1 MSPCPRVGGGWRGVT
16 RPPSLNPVPGQGGL
30 TPELTKPPRLAPGKR
45 VALIAPAGPVSEERI
60 AGALERCAALKL
72 EPVLGA
78 SARERSG
85 YFAGPDALR
94 AADLQAAI
102 DDEAIDAIWA
112 LRGGYGG
119 MRLLP
124 LVDLAPLLARPRP
137 LVGYSD
143 NTALHLA
150 LGRAGLVAFHGPHPG
165 EDVSPMTDECFRR
178 VLFRAEA
185 AGLLPFPP
193 GVERAATLARGV
205 AEGPLVGGNLSMVAA
220 TCGTPA
226 AMTAAGRIVFLEDVG
241 EAGYRIDRML
251 AQLRL
256 AGALD
261 GAVGLAFGQ
270 FTEVPPY
277 THDRPVDEVLRELAE
292 TLGIPAVV
300 GLPIGHG
307 RDNWTLPLGVRARL
321 DADAGT
327 LELLESAVT

>member
-1 MSPCPRVGGGWRGVT
+1 M
-16 RPPSLNPVPGQGGL
+16 
-30 TPELTKPPRLAPGKR
+30 
-45 VALIAPAGPVSEERI
+45 ALIAPAGPVTEERV
-60 AGALERCAALKL
+60 AGALARCAALGL
-72 EPVLGA
+72 QPVLGT

-85 YFAGPDALR
+85 YFAGPDAAR

-102 DDEAIDAIWA
+102 DDETIDAIWA

-124 LVDLAPLLARPRP
+124 LVDLAPLLARPKA

-150 LGRAGLVAFHGPHPG
+150 LLRAGLVAFHGPHPG
-165 EDVSPMTDECFRR
+165 EELTRTTDECFRR
-178 VLFRAEA
+178 VLFRAEP
-185 AGLLPFPP
+185 AGVLPFPP
-193 GVERAATLARGV
+193 GVERAETLAGGV
-205 AEGPLVGGNLSMVAA
+205 AEGPLVGGNLAMVAA

-226 AMTAAGRIVFLEDVG
+226 AMTAEGRVVFLEDVG

-277 THDRPVDEVLRELAE
+277 AHDRPMDEVLREAAE
-292 TLGIPAVV
+292 LLGIPAVV
-300 GLPIGHG
+300 GLPIGHV
-307 RDNWTLPLGVRARL
+307 RDNWTLPVGIRARL
-321 DADAGT
+321 DAGAGT